1 MDSGTLLKSYTGL
14 TAAGTVQESSIL
26 PDSPVSLL
34 HSENRKPIRRQMYT
48 KVRNRGINLVKV
60 IIFAMHKMRKS
71 CMFEKLIHIEGIDPL
86 EFFGVNNV
94 KMNLIKSFFPK
105 LIIVYR
111 GNDVILKGDDEEILR
126 FEKKFHLILDHY
138 NQFNVLPD
146 NIINQVFMNED
157 GSNDSFEEEKDA
169 LLFGIN
175 GKAIRARTPNQKV
188 LVDACKTSDLIF
200 AIGPA
205 GTGKTYTAI
214 ALAVRALK
222 NREIKRI
229 ILSRPAVEAGERLG
243 FLPGDLKEK
252 IDPYLQPLYDALLD
266 MIPAKKLEE
275 FMKDGIIQIAPLA
288 FMRGRTL
295 SNAFVILDE
304 AQNTTVLQ
312 LKMFLTRMGLNTKFL
327 VTGDETQIDLP
338 FHSPSGLILAKKIL
352 KNIPNISF
360 VQFEVKDIVRH
371 KLVRDIVVAYE
382 KHHEKELEKRAESEK
397 LKKTTDQKS

>member
-1 MDSGTLLKSYTGL
+1 
-14 TAAGTVQESSIL
+14 
-26 PDSPVSLL
+26 
-34 HSENRKPIRRQMYT
+34 
-48 KVRNRGINLVKV
+48 
-60 IIFAMHKMRKS
+60 
-71 CMFEKLIHIEGIDPL
+71 MFEKLIHLEGIDPL
-86 EFFGVNNV
+86 EFFGVNNA

-146 NIINQVFMNED
+146 DIINQVFMNED

-312 LKMFLTRMGLNTKFL
+312 LKMFLTRMGLNTKFV

-382 KHHEKELEKRAESEK
+382 KHHAHEIARREKEKEKNKTDKNEEK
-397 LKKTTDQKS
+397 